1 MKKAALSLLVA
12 VLSLFEAWAV
22 EWKAQWIGA
31 PWDGEEFDSGTVMP
45 APQFRKVFEAP
56 ERIKS
61 ATAYVTGLGFF
72 EFYVNG
78 SKAGD
83 EVLSPNETSYSHR
96 NGLDRFE
103 IAMDDTR
110 WRDFRVMYLTYD
122 ITDMLV
128 RGSNELGAVVGN
140 GFFSTGRTRWV
151 SPYGTPR
158 FICQVEIEYAGG
170 GRETIVSD
178 SSWEVCRSP
187 ILLNDLFEGEVY
199 DTRLESDAVWEPAA
213 VRKAPDGRLL
223 PQDGPAD
230 RVVEVLKPK
239 NIRQLDDGRWE
250 VSFGDYVSGWVR
262 LKNINAP
269 AGTEIELEF
278 PIETAGNGAGDG
290 SNIFALAMGVPA
302 ECRDKVVAAV
312 KAELEANGG
321 HLNTGIFGTGLFSET
336 LCDYGMAEEAYAA
349 MTKTDFPGFGWW
361 VEQGAQT
368 TWEQWNGEGSHN
380 HPMFG
385 GALVWLYRKICGVQT
400 DEAEAR
406 LQAYHHPSDPC
417 RRPDLGRIQHR
428 DSLRKA
434 LCPLGQEDVWP
445 IQAEGPGPFRIT
457 RYSFPS

>member
-1 MKKAALSLLVA
+1 M
-12 VLSLFEAWAV
+12 

-31 PWDGEEFDSGTVMP
+31 PWDGEEFDSGTVIP

-78 SKAGD
+78 SKAG
-83 EVLSPNETSYSHR
+83 
-96 NGLDRFE
+96 
-103 IAMDDTR
+103 
-110 WRDFRVMYLTYD
+110 
-122 ITDMLV
+122 
-128 RGSNELGAVVGN
+128 
-140 GFFSTGRTRWV
+140 
-151 SPYGTPR
+151 
-158 FICQVEIEYAGG
+158 G

-199 DTRLESDAVWEPAA
+199 DARFESDAVWEPAA

-250 VSFGDYVSGWVR
+250 D
-262 LKNINAP
+262 
-269 AGTEIELEF
+269 
-278 PIETAGNGAGDG
+278 
-290 SNIFALAMGVPA
+290 
-302 ECRDKVVAAV
+302 
-312 KAELEANGG
+312 
-321 HLNTGIFGTGLFSET
+321 
-336 LCDYGMAEEAYAA
+336 
-349 MTKTDFPGFGWW
+349 
-361 VEQGAQT
+361 QGAQT

-400 DEAEAR
+400 DETEPGYRHIIIRPTPAGDLTWAEYSTETPYGKLSVRWDKKRSGRFR
-406 LQAYHHPSDPC
+406 LKVRVPSGSHATVFL
-417 RRPDLGRIQHR
+417 PDG
-428 DSLRKA
+428 S
-434 LCPLGQEDVWP
+434 GP
-445 IQAEGPGPFRIT
+445 IEIGPGRTKI
-457 RYSFPS
+457 SC

>member
-12 VLSLFEAWAV
+12 VLSLFEVWAV

-31 PWDGEEFDSGTVMP
+31 PWDGEEYDSGTVMP

-78 SKAGD
+78 SKAG
-83 EVLSPNETSYSHR
+83 
-96 NGLDRFE
+96 
-103 IAMDDTR
+103 
-110 WRDFRVMYLTYD
+110 
-122 ITDMLV
+122 
-128 RGSNELGAVVGN
+128 
-140 GFFSTGRTRWV
+140 
-151 SPYGTPR
+151 
-158 FICQVEIEYAGG
+158 G

-199 DTRLESDAVWEPAA
+199 DARLESDAVWEPAA

-321 HLNTGIFGTGLFSET
+321 HLNTGIFGTGLFFET

-400 DEAEAR
+400 DEAEPGYRHIIIRPTPVGDLTWAEYSTETPYGKLSVRWDKKRSGRFR
-406 LQAYHHPSDPC
+406 LKVRVPSGSHATVFLHD
-417 RRPDLGRIQHR
+417 G
-428 DSLRKA
+428 S
-434 LCPLGQEDVWP
+434 GP
-445 IQAEGPGPFRIT
+445 IEIGPGRTKI
-457 RYSFPS
+457 SC